1 MSHAFDAA
9 SAAAETHAAPEPRVP
24 GLLGAIDRSLKG
36 VNHVI
41 MLFGGIAL
49 VCACLVLS
57 YSVVIRYVLHE
68 PTDWQDEMA
77 VFLIVGATF
86 FSAAAVQA
94 KRGHVAIEALT
105 GLLSPR
111 VNRARLLMADV
122 ISFIFVAF
130 FAWKSWTLLHEAW
143 VDGQVSQSSWGPPLW
158 IPYILMSIGMTLL
171 GVQFALQIAEE
182 LLYGAEKAGWANPK
196 IGIGADVNRDMHG
209 RPGLTPDGTL
219 PLGDPLANT
228 ASGHPSPAG
237 HPVASTPADTKIT
250 GRHP

>member
-9 SAAAETHAAPEPRVP
+9 SAAAESHAVAEPRVP
-24 GLLGAIDRSLKG
+24 GLLGAIDRAVKA
-36 VNHVI
+36 VNQVI
-41 MLFGGIAL
+41 MLLGGLAL

-111 VNRARLLMADV
+111 VNRARLLVADIV
-122 ISFIFVAF
+122 SFIFVVF

-158 IPYILMSIGMTLL
+158 IPYALMAVGMSLL
-171 GVQFALQIAEE
+171 SVQFALQIAEE
-182 LLYGAEKAGWANPK
+182 ILYGPEKAGWAKPK
-196 IGIGADVNRDMHG
+196 IGLGADINRDIHG
-209 RPGLTPDGTL
+209 RPDLTLEGTH
-219 PLGDPLANT
+219 PLGDALSNI
-228 ASGHPSPAG
+228 
-237 HPVASTPADTKIT
+237 TPDTKST
-250 GRHP
+250 GSHR

>member
-24 GLLGAIDRSLKG
+24 GLLGAFDRSLKA

-41 MLFGGIAL
+41 MLLGGVAL

-105 GLLSPR
+105 GFLSPR
-111 VNRARLLMADV
+111 ANRARLLMADV
-122 ISFIFVAF
+122 VSFVFVVF

-158 IPYILMSIGMTLL
+158 IPYFLMAVGMSLL
-171 GVQFALQIAEE
+171 GIQFALQIAEE
-182 LLYGAEKAGWANPK
+182 ILYGAEKAGWAKPK
-196 IGIGADVNRDMHG
+196 IGLGADINRDMHSG
-209 RPGLTPDGTL
+209 SELTLEGTH
-219 PLGDPLANT
+219 PLGDPLSNT
-228 ASGHPSPAG
+228 
-237 HPVASTPADTKIT
+237 TPDTKNT
-250 GRHP
+250 GSHR